1 MKSIMKTTIIAGMS
15 GIMLLLAFHFYMKNQ
30 EKHESEAMKEIM
42 TPRFDPYE
50 LRPFTDLRPEVLS
63 GRPQKVFLNMDL
75 RDKYDVLLTCTF
87 STLTEWPTSDRM
99 PANFKPLEVIEMGK
113 DPGLGI
119 RELHRQGITGKGVRV
134 AIMDFPLFREHNEY
148 RDRIAQVR
156 LTNGKDPLSVDNRQ
170 SSMHGAAVSSLLLGK
185 SCGVAPEAELYYWG
199 NPDAELDYQPNIFAV
214 EEVLSF
220 NRNRPKSEKI
230 RVMSISQGVS
240 PELKNYEEWVKT
252 LKEAEEN
259 GLTVVTCSSG
269 MMGVGCPLGQDRNN
283 PANYRICYF
292 AQGHQN
298 RVPAGILYVPIDNRT
313 VANRLGHTDYMFD
326 GKGGLSWGPPY
337 MAGLMALG
345 LQVNP
350 DLTEK
355 DLYQYL
361 RDTGVP
367 FNRGWVVNPK
377 AFIERIK
384 TAKNI

>member
-1 MKSIMKTTIIAGMS
+1 MKGIMKTTIIAGMS
-15 GIMLLLAFHFYMKNQ
+15 GFALLLAFNFYMKNQ
-30 EKHESEAMKEIM
+30 EKHENEAMKEIL
-42 TPRFDPYE
+42 TARFDPYE
-50 LRPFTDLRPEVLS
+50 LRPFTDLRPEVL
-63 GRPQKVFLNMDL
+63 GKWQKVFLNMDL
-75 RDKYDVLLTCTF
+75 RDKHDVLITCTF

-99 PANFKPLEVIEMGK
+99 PAKFSPLEIIEMGK

-148 RDRIAQVR
+148 RGRIAQVR
-156 LTNGKDPLSVDNRQ
+156 LTNDKDPMSVDERQ

-185 SCGVAPEAELYYWG
+185 SCGVAPEADLYYWA
-199 NPDAELDYQPNIFAV
+199 NTEAALDYQPNIFAV
-214 EEVLSF
+214 EEALSF

-230 RVMSISQGVS
+230 RVMSISQGIS
-240 PELKNYEEWVKT
+240 SGLKNYKAWVKA
-252 LKEAEEN
+252 LKEAREN
-259 GLTVVTCSSG
+259 DLIVVTCSSG

-283 PANYRICYF
+283 PAHYRVCYF
-292 AQGHQN
+292 AQKYQN
-298 RVPAGILYVPIDNRT
+298 RIPAGILYIPIDNRT
-313 VANRLGHTDYMFD
+313 VANRLGNTDYMFD

-337 MAGLMALG
+337 IAGLMALG

-361 RDTGVP
+361 LDTGVP

-377 AFIERIK
+377 GFIERIK